1 MYFGTSDLRESP
13 GATWRH
19 MSVGSR
25 DSPVPAHHPPESPG
39 GVTETYLWLLAG
51 GLQSW
56 HILRSFAIQISA
68 LNPGAPAEA
77 AQQMDRLQGEVS
89 D

>member
-1 MYFGTSDLRESP
+1 MWGAGTVLSLPITHQSL
-13 GATWRH
+13 
-19 MSVGSR
+19 
-25 DSPVPAHHPPESPG
+25 PA

-51 GLQSW
+51 ALQSW
-56 HILRSFAIQISA
+56 HILCSFAIQISA

-77 AQQMDRLQGEVS
+77 AQQMDRLRGEVL